1 MIAAPTEPVEL
12 AHRQN
17 GDSCAY
23 ELRIPAD
30 LTYFSGH
37 FTGAPIVPGVA
48 LTHWAIERACRA
60 FGHRPSVASIAN
72 LKFHHVLGPDDDV
85 MLELVDN
92 AAGGSTRFSYAR
104 RETLCAS
111 GRINWR

>member
-48 LTHWAIERACRA
+48 LTH
-60 FGHRPSVASIAN
+60 
-72 LKFHHVLGPDDDV
+72 
-85 MLELVDN
+85 
-92 AAGGSTRFSYAR
+92 
-104 RETLCAS
+104 
-111 GRINWR
+111 